1 MSAIVASA
9 PRDVQIPRTVD
20 PRGFKQGMRALAGA
34 VAILATED
42 PDHGCCGL
50 TATAVCSFS
59 ADPPSLLVCINQK
72 SSMAASIREGS
83 SFSINL
89 PATDQEHVARAFG
102 GMTTARGV
110 ARFSAGSWARGESGA
125 PVLIGARAVFECS
138 VGEVIA
144 RASHLMVI
152 GLVLAVTLDR
162 EGREPLVYADGR
174 FATACNR

>member
-72 SSMAASIREGS
+72 SSMAASFREGS
-83 SFSINL
+83 PFSINL

-144 RASHLMVI
+144 RASHLIVI
-152 GLVLAVTLDR
+152 GMVLAVALDR